1 MDVST
6 LTNLPFESV
15 SHSPD
20 IKKQVFLRHGG
31 LGPITQFARAVFQP
45 GDVAPGHSHQDM
57 GEIFYVLSGTLTI
70 TVDEPPPTRGW
81 RLKSGMGWK
90 SKSLSVSAPVAVR
103 RRRTRTA
110 TAAFS
115 PPPQTRRAGAGGRG
129 RVSRKGHKEPKRKRE
144 D

>member
-70 TVDEPPPTRGW
+70 TVDGTTTTHGPGTCLTLQPNEDHE
-81 RLKSGMGWK
+81 
-90 SKSLSVSAPVAVR
+90 LSNQTEEDVAILTLGARMAPE
-103 RRRTRTA
+103 
-110 TAAFS
+110 S
-115 PPPQTRRAGAGGRG
+115 
-129 RVSRKGHKEPKRKRE
+129 
-144 D
+144 